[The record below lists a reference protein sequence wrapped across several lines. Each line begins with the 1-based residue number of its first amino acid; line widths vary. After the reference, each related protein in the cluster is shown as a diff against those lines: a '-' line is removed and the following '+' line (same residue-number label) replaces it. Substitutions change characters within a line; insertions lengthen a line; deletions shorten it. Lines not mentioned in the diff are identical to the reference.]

1 MNFHAVIWVSFLSLF
16 LQEKKKEERM
26 EEIYYIPLIFFKAY
40 LIFLPAMR
48 MILHLFLY

>member
-16 LQEKKKEERM
+16 LQEKKEEKM

-40 LIFLPAMR
+40 LILPAMR
-48 MILHLFLY
+48 MVLCLFLY